1 MVDHSRIPA
10 SRHKVGWGDGIYR
23 LSIRSALTHIHA
35 YAHTHTHTHIHTDFL
50 FISRRTTYCTI
61 LAPQEPWGAI
71 LAAEKKKRGHGDT
84 HPQLLCV
91 EIGVFL
97 TRKKKQT
104 KKNLTFRNWAAGKT
118 WGTSLGTEKDPS
130 GMGTRIPLFLMHRK
144 SSDSRLSGIGW
155 PSGLAHRRQNSKVP
169 GLIPARA
176 KGHFW
181 SPIIPD
187 ATHQLNPCSCQCL
200 HF

>member
-97 TRKKKQT
+97 TRKKNKQ
-104 KKNLTFRNWAAGKT
+104 KKTLLFEIGLREKRGALVWGRRKT
-118 WGTSLGTEKDPS
+118 PREWG
-130 GMGTRIPLFLMHRK
+130 H
-144 SSDSRLSGIGW
+144 
-155 PSGLAHRRQNSKVP
+155 A
-169 GLIPARA
+169 
-176 KGHFW
+176 
-181 SPIIPD
+181 SP
-187 ATHQLNPCSCQCL
+187 C
-200 HF
+200 F